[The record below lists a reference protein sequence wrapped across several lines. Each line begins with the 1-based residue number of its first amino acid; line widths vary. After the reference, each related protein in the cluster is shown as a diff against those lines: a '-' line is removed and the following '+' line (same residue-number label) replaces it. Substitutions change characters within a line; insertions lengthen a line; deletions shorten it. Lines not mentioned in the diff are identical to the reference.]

1 MLLRLNFSRR
11 IISPRGVGAPTSG
24 FWEVGFVTWERY
36 QLTREEKVISGLST
50 SKVKTSENPLPPPFL
65 PQLDFLRLENR
76 RTTNML
82 RAKLVTLLLIAAL
95 ISPLSIADGVAD
107 HAKQL
112 HFSSIVLDTHAD
124 TTQLFFT
131 KDYDFAKRNTGGSQV
146 DIPRMR
152 EGGLNAQF
160 LSIFIDAAIMGPPAI
175 QKALDQIAEIR
186 TVVAAHPQDLLFAT
200 SADDIRRAH
209 SQNKIAILMGI
220 EGGHMI
226 GNDIR
231 MLRIYSLLGVRYM
244 TLAHFKNDEWADS
257 STDKP
262 AHNGLTDLG
271 KDVVREMNR
280 QGILIDISHVSDKT
294 FYDALEVS
302 KAPLIASHSSARAI
316 SNHPRNMSD
325 DMIKAL
331 AAKGGVIQIN
341 YEQNYLSDEYRR
353 AYEANAGDVSKAD
366 EQFKKECGDD
376 FVCIGTAQKRQLEK
390 LQAEGKLPRVSWE
403 KIIEHIDHVVKL
415 VGPDHVGL
423 GSDFDGADMPDGLE
437 DCSKLPK
444 ITEALVRKGYSDA
457 DVQKILGGNILRV
470 LADSARVASEL
481 TATQN

>member
-1 MLLRLNFSRR
+1 MRRRNSFLALLTSLLA
-11 IISPRGVGAPTSG
+11 ISLMPLTS
-24 FWEVGFVTWERY
+24 
-36 QLTREEKVISGLST
+36 
-50 SKVKTSENPLPPPFL
+50 
-65 PQLDFLRLENR
+65 
-76 RTTNML
+76 
-82 RAKLVTLLLIAAL
+82 
-95 ISPLSIADGVAD
+95 ADTVAD
-107 HAKQL
+107 HARQL

-124 TTQLFFT
+124 TTQLFAT
-131 KDYDFAKRNTGGSQV
+131 KNYDFAKRNAGGSHV

-152 EGGLNAQF
+152 EGGLNALF
-160 LSIFIDAAIMGPPAI
+160 LSIFIEASIQGPPAI
-175 QKALDQIAEIR
+175 QKALDQIDAIR
-186 TVVAAHPQDLLFAT
+186 VTVRDHPQDLLLAT
-200 SADDIRRAH
+200 SADDVRRAH
-209 SQNKIAILMGI
+209 DQQKIAILMGI

-231 MLRIYSLLGVRYM
+231 LIRIYSALGVRYM

-262 AHNGLTDLG
+262 AHNGLTDFG

-280 QGILIDISHVSDKT
+280 QDILIDISHVSDKT

-302 KAPLIASHSSARAI
+302 KVPLIASHSSVRAI

-341 YEQNYLSDEYRR
+341 YEQNYLSDEYRQ
-353 AYEANAGDVSKAD
+353 AYAANAGDVSKAD
-366 EQFKKECGDD
+366 ETFKKECGDD
-376 FVCIGTAQKRQLEK
+376 FVCIGKAEQRQLQQ

-423 GSDFDGADMPDGLE
+423 GSDFDGANMPDGME

-457 DVQKILGGNILRV
+457 DIQKILGGNILRV
-470 LADSARVASEL
+470 LDQSAQIAHQLNS
-481 TATQN
+481 QPN